1 MIFTEEDAKKAL
13 QDRLYPGKA
22 VKIENHAIT
31 KEGKFV
37 FRSSRKGVV
46 EWLYPHIFT
55 VRIWKFLESFR
66 YSQCFEKGYER
77 VKL

>member
-1 MIFTEEDAKKAL
+1 MALREEEMKVILK
-13 QDRLYPGKA
+13 DRLYPGKA
-22 VKIENHAIT
+22 VKIENHAIS

-46 EWLYPHIFT
+46 EGLYPHIFT
-55 VRIWKFLESFR
+55 VRIGKFLESFR

>member
-37 FRSSRKGVV
+37 FRSS
-46 EWLYPHIFT
+46 
-55 VRIWKFLESFR
+55 
-66 YSQCFEKGYER
+66 
-77 VKL
+77 